1 MQTIYFLWGYSPYMP
16 LASIVYTGF
25 NSKKTK
31 DDKKLNQIKPRLKK
45 VFVCLPF
52 ERKNIETSLRLGPQR
67 RWRGVAQNLN
77 FKYKSWFA
85 KINLFRHFT
94 DFHKW
99 VSLNILDWQD
109 NIVLTAVPRSQI
121 SQQIQIWQRSTVTEL
136 SSLLASWASCFGWVI
151 VGATADT
158 RPRLKKAARSL
169 RAGNA
174 GRGGCCRGVIKSN
187 HLRQHFYRSKC
198 LSIYPSI
205 KNTFILNQN
214 KSNCI

>member
-1 MQTIYFLWGYSPYMP
+1 M
-16 LASIVYTGF
+16 LAIWKEKYRNKFKTWS
-25 NSKKTK
+25 SKEVEGRRPKP
-31 DDKKLNQIKPRLKK
+31 KLQ
-45 VFVCLPF
+45 
-52 ERKNIETSLRLGPQR
+52 
-67 RWRGVAQNLN
+67 
-77 FKYKSWFA
+77 
-85 KINLFRHFT
+85 

-99 VSLNILDWQD
+99 VSLNIVDWQD

-174 GRGGCCRGVIKSN
+174 GKGGCCRGVIKSN

-205 KNTFILNQN
+205 KNTFILNQKN
-214 KSNCI
+214 IKLHYWYIWPYKIGYFKLAKSNLGSPKLLCHHQFYIDHGYSFTPPNVLIPE